1 MIKCRKFQLENLL
14 YEQDGDDDDNDV
26 DNKSK
31 AINDFRSMIITM
43 ANGHQ

>member
-14 YEQDGDDDDNDV
+14 YEDVDDDDNDV

-31 AINDFRSMIITM
+31 AINEFRSMIITM

>member
-14 YEQDGDDDDNDV
+14 YEDGDDDDNDV

-31 AINDFRSMIITM
+31 AINEFRSMIITM
-43 ANGHQ
+43 ANVHQ